1 MKDTERMMHL
11 PEVQGN
17 LSGIR
22 KSVLEVLESLYK
34 TAVPPGQAVSA
45 ELAGTL
51 AALTAQLGRE
61 IAVYLNRRGQVVAV
75 AVGDTRTVSLPE
87 AAGRRAAH
95 RLSGIR
101 CIHTHPGGD
110 SELSALDLTSLKEM
124 RFDIMAALGVADGD
138 VLQASFAFV
147 AGWGGEE
154 EPLVE
159 TVGPLSLDDFI
170 AMDFAYLAGELDR
183 RLEERGRTV
192 SIAVKELAVLVG
204 VERQGAW
211 EAADSL
217 EELAQLAETAGAEVV
232 DRLWQKRDRPDAA
245 YFVGRGKVQD
255 IAAARQERGA
265 NLVIFDD
272 ELSPAQQRNLEQA
285 LGTKVLDR
293 TALILDIFAQRARTH
308 EGKLQVELAQ
318 LKYNLPRLGGQGLV
332 LSRLGGG
339 IGTRGPGETKL
350 EVDRRRIRDRI
361 AEIER
366 EIEQIR
372 RHRDLHRQ
380 RRQAARI
387 PAVAMVGYT
396 NAGKSTLLNALT
408 AAGVLAED
416 KLFATLD
423 PTTRKITLPGGQEA
437 LLTDTVGFI
446 QKLPHQLVAAFR
458 ATLEEVVQADL
469 LLHVIDASHPRC
481 QEQSDAVF
489 RVLAELGAADKP
501 VIPVY
506 NKIDRLDNPHQKERL
521 LRLPD
526 SVAISAQGG
535 EGIAALLE
543 RIRAFFRRLRVDA
556 VLLIPY
562 GDSGL
567 LARLYDRGAVN
578 AVEYTDGG
586 IRVHASLPP
595 EETAAYGQYFSPE
608 EVPDDE

>member
-1 MKDTERMMHL
+1 MMHL

>member
-1 MKDTERMMHL
+1 MMHL
-11 PEVQGN
+11 PDVQGN

-22 KSVLEVLESLYK
+22 KSALEILESLYK
-34 TAVPPGQAVSA
+34 TEVPPGEAVSA
-45 ELAGTL
+45 ELAEVMGRI
-51 AALTAQLGRE
+51 TAQLGRE
-61 IAVYLNRRGQVVAV
+61 IAVYLNRRGQVVSV

-101 CIHTHPGGD
+101 CIHTHPTGD
-110 SELSALDLTSLKEM
+110 SELSTLDLTSLKEM
-124 RFDIMAALGVADGD
+124 RFDLMAALGVDARAA
-138 VLQASFAFV
+138 VSQVSFAYIS
-147 AGWGGEE
+147 GWGGEE
-154 EPLVE
+154 EALVD

-170 AMDFAYLAGELDR
+170 AMDLAYLTVQLDR
-183 RLEERGRTV
+183 RLEERGKAV
-192 SIAVKELAVLVG
+192 SLAEKEQAILVG
-204 VERQGAW
+204 VERQSNW
-211 EAADSL
+211 DIADSL
-217 EELAQLAETAGAEVV
+217 EELAQLAETAGAVVV
-232 DRLWQKRDRPDAA
+232 DRMWQKRDRPDAA
-245 YFVGRGKVQD
+245 LFVGRGKVQE
-255 IAAARQERGA
+255 IAAARQEKGA
-265 NLVIFDD
+265 NLIIFDD
-272 ELSPAQQRNLEQA
+272 ELSPAQQRNLEQN

-361 AEIER
+361 ADIER
-366 EIEQIR
+366 EIQLIR
-372 RHRDLHRQ
+372 RHRELHRQ
-380 RRQAARI
+380 RRQAARV
-387 PAVAMVGYT
+387 PGVALVGYT

-408 AAGVLAED
+408 AADVLAED

-469 LLHVIDASHPRC
+469 LLHVIDASHPRH

-489 RVLAELGAADKP
+489 RVLGELGAADKP

-506 NKIDRLDNPHQKERL
+506 NKIDRLDNPHLKERL
-521 LRLPD
+521 LRNPD
-526 SVAISAQGG
+526 SVAISARGG
-535 EGIAALLE
+535 QGIADLLD
-543 RIRAFFRRLRVDA
+543 RIRAFLRRRSVDA
-556 VLLIPY
+556 VLLVPY
-562 GDSGL
+562 ADSGV
-567 LARLYDRGAVN
+567 LARLYDLGAVN
-578 AVEYTDGG
+578 AAEYTDGG
-586 IRVHASLPP
+586 IRVSIALPP
-595 EETAAYGQYFSPE
+595 EEVAVFKQYLLTD
-608 EVPDDE
+608 EVPE

>member
-1 MKDTERMMHL
+1 MIQL
-11 PEVQGN
+11 PDVQGN

-22 KSVLEVLESLYK
+22 KSTLEILESLYK
-34 TAVPPGQAVSA
+34 AEVPPGEAVSA
-45 ELAGTL
+45 ELAEVM
-51 AALTAQLGRE
+51 ARLTAQLGRE
-61 IAVYLNRRGQVVAV
+61 IAVYLSRRGQVVSV

-101 CIHTHPGGD
+101 CIHTHPTGD
-110 SELSALDLTSLKEM
+110 SELSTLDLTSLKEM
-124 RFDIMAALGVADGD
+124 RFDLMAALGVDADAT
-138 VLQASFAFV
+138 VSQVSFAYIS
-147 AGWGGEE
+147 GWSEE
-154 EPLVE
+154 EE
-159 TVGPLSLDDFI
+159 AQIDTVGPLSLDDFI
-170 AMDFAYLAGELDR
+170 AMDLAYLTVQIDR
-183 RLEERGRTV
+183 RLEERGKAV
-192 SIAVKELAVLVG
+192 SLAEKELAILVG
-204 VERQGAW
+204 VERQSGW
-211 EAADSL
+211 DIADSL
-217 EELAQLAETAGAEVV
+217 EELAQLAETAGAVVV

-245 YFVGRGKVQD
+245 LFVGRGKVQE
-255 IAAARQERGA
+255 IAAARQEKGA
-265 NLVIFDD
+265 NLIIFDD
-272 ELSPAQQRNLEQA
+272 ELSPAQQRNLEQN

-361 AEIER
+361 ADIER
-366 EIEQIR
+366 EIQLIR
-372 RHRDLHRQ
+372 RHRELHRQ
-380 RRQAARI
+380 RRQAARV
-387 PAVAMVGYT
+387 PGVALVGYT

-408 AAGVLAED
+408 AADVLAED

-469 LLHVIDASHPRC
+469 LLHVIDASHPQH

-489 RVLAELGAADKP
+489 RVLGELGAADKP

-506 NKIDRLDNPHQKERL
+506 NKIDRLDNPHLKERL
-521 LRLPD
+521 LRTPD
-526 SVAISAQGG
+526 SVAISALSG
-535 EGIAALLE
+535 EGIADLLD
-543 RIRAFFRRLRVDA
+543 RTRAFLRRRSVDA
-556 VLLIPY
+556 VLLVPY
-562 GDSGL
+562 SDSGV
-567 LARLYDRGAVN
+567 LARLYDLGAVN
-578 AVEYTDGG
+578 AAEYTDGG
-586 IRVHASLPP
+586 IRVSIALPP
-595 EETAAYGQYFSPE
+595 EEVAVFQQYLLID
-608 EVPDDE
+608 EVPADE

>member
-1 MKDTERMMHL
+1 MPDI
-11 PEVQGN
+11 QGN
-17 LSGIR
+17 LSGIC
-22 KSVLEVLESLYK
+22 KSTLEILENLHK
-34 TAVPPGQAVSA
+34 AAVPPGQAVSA
-45 ELAGTL
+45 ELA
-51 AALTAQLGRE
+51 AVMAQLTAQLGRE
-61 IAVYLNRRGQVVAV
+61 IAVYLNRRGQVVSV

-101 CIHTHPGGD
+101 CIHTHPVDD

-124 RFDIMAALGVADGD
+124 RFDLMAAIGVDEHARVSQVSFGFIDG
-138 VLQASFAFV
+138 
-147 AGWGGEE
+147 WNGEQE
-154 EPLVE
+154 ARVE

-170 AMDFAYLAGELDR
+170 GMDLAFLTAEIDR
-183 RLEERGRTV
+183 RLEERGKTV
-192 SIAVKELAVLVG
+192 SLAVREKALLVG
-204 VERQGAW
+204 VDRQGGW
-211 EAADSL
+211 DVADSL
-217 EELAQLAETAGAEVV
+217 AELAQLAETAGAAVA
-232 DRLWQKRDRPDAA
+232 DSLWQKRDRPDAA

-255 IAAARQERGA
+255 IAANRQEKGA

-350 EVDRRRIRDRI
+350 EVDRRRIRERI
-361 AEIER
+361 SEIER
-366 EIEQIR
+366 EIGQIR

-387 PAVAMVGYT
+387 PGIALVGYT

-408 AAGVLAED
+408 AADVLAED

-423 PTTRKITLPGGQEA
+423 PTTRKIVLPGGQEA

-489 RVLAELGAADKP
+489 AVLGELGAADKP
-501 VIPVY
+501 VITVY
-506 NKIDRLDNPHQKERL
+506 NKTDRLDNPHLKERL

-526 SVAISAQGG
+526 SVAISALGG
-535 EGIAALLE
+535 EGITALLDLV
-543 RIRAFFRRLRVDA
+543 RAFLRRRSVEI
-556 VLLIPY
+556 VLIIPY
-562 GDSGL
+562 GDSGV
-567 LARLYDRGAVN
+567 LARLYDIGAVN
-578 AVEYTDGG
+578 AADYTADG
-586 IRVHASLPP
+586 IRVAASLPP
-595 EETAAYGQYFSPE
+595 DEAAVFRRYISPE
-608 EVPDDE
+608 EEPDDEQP

>member
-1 MKDTERMMHL
+1 MIQL

-22 KSVLEVLESLYK
+22 KSALEILESLYK
-34 TAVPPGQAVSA
+34 IEVPPGEAVSA
-45 ELAGTL
+45 ELTAVM
-51 AALTAQLGRE
+51 ARLTAQLGRE
-61 IAVYLNRRGQVVAV
+61 IAVYLSRRGQVVSV

-87 AAGRRAAH
+87 TAGRRAAH

-101 CIHTHPGGD
+101 CIHTHPTGD

-124 RFDIMAALGVADGD
+124 RFDLMAALGVDTDGTASQ
-138 VLQASFAFV
+138 VSFAYIS
-147 AGWGGEE
+147 GWSGEE
-154 EPLVE
+154 EALVD

-170 AMDFAYLAGELDR
+170 AIDLAYLTAQIDR
-183 RLEERGRTV
+183 RLEERGKAI
-192 SIAVKELAVLVG
+192 SLAEKETAILVG
-204 VERQGAW
+204 VERQSGW
-211 EAADSL
+211 DIADSL
-217 EELAQLAETAGAEVV
+217 EELAQLAETAGAVVV

-245 YFVGRGKVQD
+245 LFVGRGKVQE
-255 IAAARQERGA
+255 IAAARQEKGA
-265 NLVIFDD
+265 NLIIFDD
-272 ELSPAQQRNLEQA
+272 ELSPAQQRNLEQQ

-361 AEIER
+361 ADIER
-366 EIEQIR
+366 EIKLFR
-372 RHRDLHRQ
+372 RHRELHRQ
-380 RRQAARI
+380 RRQAARV
-387 PAVAMVGYT
+387 PGVALVGYT

-458 ATLEEVVQADL
+458 ATLEETVQADL
-469 LLHVIDASHPRC
+469 LLHVIDASHPRH

-489 RVLAELGAADKP
+489 RVLGELGAADKP

-506 NKIDRLDNPHQKERL
+506 NKIDRLDNPHLRERL
-521 LRLPD
+521 LRNPD
-526 SVAISAQGG
+526 SVAISALTG
-535 EGIAALLE
+535 EGIADLLD
-543 RIRAFFRRLRVDA
+543 RIRAFLRRRSVDA
-556 VLLIPY
+556 VLLVPY
-562 GDSGL
+562 SDSGV
-567 LARLYDRGAVN
+567 LARLYDLGAVDN
-578 AVEYTDGG
+578 TEYTDGG
-586 IRVHASLPP
+586 IRVSIALPP
-595 EETAAYGQYFSPE
+595 GDIAVFQQYLLTD

>member
-1 MKDTERMMHL
+1 MPDI
-11 PEVQGN
+11 QGN

-22 KSVLEVLESLYK
+22 KSTLEILENLHK
-34 TAVPPGQAVSA
+34 AAVPSGQAVSA
-45 ELAGTL
+45 ELA
-51 AALTAQLGRE
+51 AVMAQLTAQLGRE
-61 IAVYLNRRGQVVAV
+61 IAVYLNRRGQVVSV

-95 RLSGIR
+95 RLIGIR
-101 CIHTHPGGD
+101 CIHTHPVDD

-124 RFDIMAALGVADGD
+124 RFDLMAAIGVDEHARVSQVSFGFIDGW
-138 VLQASFAFV
+138 S
-147 AGWGGEE
+147 GEQE
-154 EPLVE
+154 ARVE

-170 AMDFAYLAGELDR
+170 GMDLAFLIAEIDR
-183 RLEERGRTV
+183 RLEERGKTV
-192 SIAVKELAVLVG
+192 SLAVREKALLVG
-204 VERQGAW
+204 VDRQGGW
-211 EAADSL
+211 DVADSL
-217 EELAQLAETAGAEVV
+217 AELAQLAETAGAAVA
-232 DRLWQKRDRPDAA
+232 DSLWQKRDRPDAA

-255 IAAARQERGA
+255 IAAARQEKGA

-350 EVDRRRIRDRI
+350 EVDRRRIRERI
-361 AEIER
+361 SEIER
-366 EIEQIR
+366 EIGQIR

-387 PAVAMVGYT
+387 PGIALVGYT

-408 AAGVLAED
+408 AADVLAED

-423 PTTRKITLPGGQEA
+423 PTTRKIVLPGGQEA

-489 RVLAELGAADKP
+489 AVLGELGAADKP
-501 VIPVY
+501 VITVY
-506 NKIDRLDNPHQKERL
+506 NKTDRLDNPHLKERL

-526 SVAISAQGG
+526 SVAISALGG
-535 EGIAALLE
+535 EGITALLDLV
-543 RIRAFFRRLRVDA
+543 RAFLRRRSVEI
-556 VLLIPY
+556 VLIIPY
-562 GDSGL
+562 GDSGV
-567 LARLYDRGAVN
+567 LARLYDIGAVN
-578 AVEYTDGG
+578 ATDYTADG
-586 IRVHASLPP
+586 IRVAASLPP
-595 EETAAYGQYFSPE
+595 GEAAVFRRYISPE
-608 EVPDDE
+608 EEPDDEQP